1 MLASKRYQIDKLIYK
16 THNFHLYKGYDN
28 QKEQPSLFKIVADGN
43 YPQNRLKQEYE
54 IAKSLKSL
62 NGVAN
67 FYDRISYQ
75 DRVGLFFNYFTG
87 ELLKNIVKKQE
98 FSLNYFFNLALKLTD
113 LLSTMH
119 ENNIIHRNLK
129 STAILVNQTENE
141 LQLFDL
147 SSALPSKQL
156 EDNEVEFDN
165 RIINPA
171 YIAPEA
177 VGRTEQSTDYR
188 SDIYSLGIIFYELLT
203 SSLPFAVK
211 DEAKLLHFHLAKE
224 VPSPREINPQV
235 PEMAAEITLKMLNK
249 SLEDRY
255 QKLAALKYDLLRCK
269 RMLENEGEISPF
281 ALAQTDVSDKFKVKD
296 RLYGRE
302 EELNEL
308 HTIYNR
314 VSQGEQELA
323 LIKGRAG
330 LGKSALINKFRTQV
344 DGTFITAK
352 YDQFKMNAPYSGFIA
367 AFKEL
372 VEEILTKS
380 KAEIKDW
387 KERILAALGDKGGLL
402 TEFIPELELII
413 GSQPSLSELPLENNK
428 SVFNLVWYQFISL
441 FANSEQPLVIFLDDL
456 QWIDLSSLELL
467 DLILTEYKLENLLV
481 IGAYRGD
488 EVSKEDA
495 LYSRLNKLRE
505 EELSMTTISLQALHL
520 KDVKQLIADALNC
533 SQETVHALAQL
544 SLAKTHGNPFF
555 LETFLYSLVEEGLI
569 EYDYESDNWQWQL
582 DEIKSISVTDN
593 VVQLLIKKLNNLSQA
608 KQDILKLA
616 ACLGSKFNLNM
627 LAIIAQRSEEDILME
642 LEKLAEEKLI
652 IAQKNINSSSKVEDK
667 TFAFAHDKVQ
677 QAAYSLIEEGVKAEI
692 HLQVGELMLDNL
704 SVKEQED
711 RLFALVDHL
720 NQGRGL
726 VTAVDKKR
734 LIAEFNLRAGKKSLT
749 AVAYEK
755 AIKYFEAG
763 LDLLSSD
770 CWRQDYDL
778 MLNLYLKA
786 AEALYLAG
794 SFEESRELLKT
805 LFNNTATLIDKM
817 KAYDIKIKLLEKEK
831 KHLAAIETGIEA
843 LDLLGLDLSL
853 EPAEDNF
860 TEKIARVKKFVNS
873 NPIEDIVKGSEM
885 IAATTKFKLKILQ
898 TISVS
903 AYLAAPR
910 LFPVFIV
917 NMAVLTIE
925 QGNSLFAPVAYSYLG
940 AVASKQGEYNFA
952 NKLGKISLA
961 LLEELETAKI
971 KAIEPRVLYVVYQF
985 IFLWTK
991 PIEEMIESLTEV
1003 YELSL
1008 EQGDFEA
1015 VGKAA
1020 YRVALRKFFVGEP
1033 LSDLDKELAEYREIL
1048 IQIKE
1053 YVPLNFINI
1062 LKQTVLNLRGD
1073 NKEPVQFLGPAYD
1086 ERIDLPAN
1094 IEANDNYSVGSLYL
1108 YKLIIS
1114 YLLEREEEAQE
1125 NLAQALNYEGAMVGD
1140 PAGVLLTFYRC
1151 LVVLDV
1157 DDKIEAAKKEKVLA
1171 QADKLKDKFGHWSEY
1186 CEANFLNKYY
1196 LLEAKYSE
1204 VVGNEMEAVKNYRKA
1219 INLAREE
1226 GYVNDEAIANE
1237 LAAKFWFDKNDDYAQ
1252 LHLKNAY
1259 SCYQA
1264 WGLEVKVRKMEQD
1277 YPRILLMGE
1286 EQNKIGVS
1294 SNLVKDLD
1302 LKAVVKVNQAF
1313 TKEIVLDEL
1322 IKKLIAIVIETAGA
1336 QKIAFIMKEEELRI
1350 KGKKEVEQEG
1360 VTLVDK
1366 SLSDSNYLPQSIIN
1380 YVARTKENVVIND
1393 ISELERFKSDK
1404 YIVENKPQSMV
1415 AIALVTRG
1423 ELEGIIYLENN
1434 FTAGVFPEERIKMLE
1449 MISSQMAISIRNAN
1463 LYQSLKESEEK
1474 LKKHKEELEMTVA
1487 LRTKDLAE
1495 KNQKLKEANAKL
1507 KEMSF
1512 LDGLTQIPNRRRFN
1526 EVIQKE
1532 WESSKQNNTV
1542 LSLIILDIDNFKSY
1556 NDTHGHLAG
1565 DECIKQIANVLEESV
1580 DLSQDFVA
1588 RYGGEEFVVILP
1600 ETDAEGAK
1608 EVAESI
1614 RKRVK
1619 SLEVAHGTSRIS
1631 DYVTVSLGVATNKP
1645 DKSYISIDKFI
1656 DIADKALYQAKNEG
1670 RNQVQTIVLPFGS

>member
-16 THNFHLYKGYDN
+16 TNNFHLFKGYDS
-28 QKEQPSLFKIVADGN
+28 QKGQPSFFKIVADGN
-43 YPQNRLKQEYE
+43 YPEKRLKQEYE
-54 IAKSLKSL
+54 IAKSLQGL

-75 DRVGLFFNYFTG
+75 DRVGLVFSYFVG
-87 ELLKNIVKKQE
+87 KLLADIIKQQE
-98 FSLNYFFNLALKLTD
+98 FSLEYFLNLAIKLTE
-113 LLSTMH
+113 LLGKIH

-129 STAILVNQTENE
+129 STAILVNQTKNE
-141 LQLFDL
+141 LKLFDL
-147 SSALPSKQL
+147 SSALPSKHL
-156 EDNEVEFDN
+156 EENEVELNN
-165 RIINPA
+165 RIIDLA
-171 YIAPEA
+171 YSAPEA
-177 VGRTEQSTDYR
+177 VGRTEKSTDYR
-188 SDIYSLGIIFYELLT
+188 SDIYSLGVVFYELLT
-203 SSLPFAVK
+203 FRLPFTVK
-211 DEAKLLHFHLAKE
+211 DKAKLLHFHLAKE
-224 VPSPREINPQV
+224 VPSPVEINPQV
-235 PEMAAEITLKMLNK
+235 PEVVAEITLKMLNK
-249 SLEDRY
+249 SPEARY
-255 QKLAALKYDLLRCK
+255 QKLAGLKHDLLRCRK
-269 RMLENEGEISPF
+269 MFENEGKISSF
-281 ALAQTDVSDKFKVKD
+281 ALAQTDISDEFKVKD

-323 LIKGRAG
+323 LVKGRAG

-344 DGTFITAK
+344 NCTFITAK
-352 YDQFKMNAPYSGFIA
+352 YEQFKKNAPYSGFIA
-367 AFKEL
+367 AAKQL

-380 KAEIKDW
+380 KAAIEDW
-387 KERILAALGDKGGLL
+387 KERILSALGDKGGLL
-402 TEFIPELELII
+402 IEFIPELELII

-428 SVFNLVWYQFISL
+428 SVFNLVWYQFLAL
-441 FANSEQPLVIFLDDL
+441 FADSEQPLVIFLDDL

-467 DLILTEYKLENLLV
+467 DMILREYKLKNLLI
-481 IGAYRGD
+481 IGAYRDNEIKEGD
-488 EVSKEDA
+488 
-495 LYSRLNKLRE
+495 LLFSRLN
-505 EELSMTTISLQALHL
+505 ELKADALLVNTISLETLQL

-533 SQETVHALAQL
+533 SQETVHSLAKL
-544 SLAKTHGNPFF
+544 SLNKTHGNPFF
-555 LETFLYSLVEEGLI
+555 LETFLYSLVEEELI
-569 EYDYESDNWQWQL
+569 KYDYQEDNWQWQL
-582 DEIKSISVTDN
+582 DEIKRMYVTDN
-593 VVQLLIKKLNNLSQA
+593 VVQLLIKKINNLSQA
-608 KQDILKLA
+608 KQNILKLA
-616 ACLGSKFNLNM
+616 ACLGNKFNLNM
-627 LAIIAQRSEEDILME
+627 LSIIAQRSEGDILIE
-642 LEKLAEEKLI
+642 LEKLAKEKVI
-652 IAQKNINSSSKVEDK
+652 IAQKDIKSLTREKDK
-667 TFAFAHDKVQ
+667 TFTFAHDKVQ
-677 QAAYSLIEEGVKAEI
+677 QAAYSLIKEETKAEI
-692 HLQVGELMLDNL
+692 HLQIGELMLDNL
-704 SVKEQED
+704 SAKEQED

-720 NQGRGL
+720 NQGRRL
-726 VTAVDKKR
+726 VTAIDKKR
-734 LIAEFNLRAGKKSLT
+734 LIAEFNLRAGKKALT

-755 AIKYFEAG
+755 AIKYFKVG
-763 LDLLSSD
+763 LDLLRSY
-770 CWRQDYDL
+770 CWEEDYDL

-786 AEALYLAG
+786 AEASYLAG
-794 SFEESRELLKT
+794 SFIESKELLEKV
-805 LFNNTATLIDKM
+805 FANAASLIDKM

-831 KHLAAIETGIEA
+831 KHRAAIETGIEA

-853 EPAEDNF
+853 EPEEDDFAE
-860 TEKIARVKKFVNS
+860 EIARVKEFVNDNS
-873 NPIEDIVKGSEM
+873 IEDIVKRPTAT
-885 IAATTKFKLKILQ
+885 AATVKFKLKILQ
-898 TISVS
+898 TISIS

-917 NMAVLTIE
+917 KMVILTID

-940 AVASKQGEYNFA
+940 VGASKRGEYDFA

-991 PIEEMIESLTEV
+991 PIKEMIESLTEV

-1020 YRVALRKFFVGEP
+1020 YRVALRKFFVGES
-1033 LSDLDKELAEYREIL
+1033 LSELEKELGEYREIL
-1048 IQIKE
+1048 VQIKE

-1062 LKQTVLNLRGD
+1062 LAQTVQNLRGE

-1086 ERIDLPAN
+1086 ERTDLPAN
-1094 IEANDNYSVGSLYL
+1094 MEANDNYSVGSFYL

-1114 YLLEREEEAQE
+1114 YLLERKAKAQE

-1157 DDKIEAAKKEKVLA
+1157 DDKIETAKKEEVLTK
-1171 QADKLKDKFGHWSEY
+1171 ADELKDKFACWSEY
-1186 CEANFLNKYY
+1186 CETNFLNKYY

-1204 VVGNEMEAVKNYRKA
+1204 VVGNEMEAVKNYREA

-1237 LAAKFWFDKNDDYAQ
+1237 LAAKFWFSRNDDCAQ
-1252 LHLKNAY
+1252 LHLKKAY
-1259 SCYQA
+1259 SYYQA
-1264 WGLEVKVRKMEQD
+1264 WGLEVKVRKMEEE
-1277 YPRILLMGE
+1277 YPGILLMGE

-1294 SNLVKDLD
+1294 SNPVKDLD
-1302 LKAVVKVNQAF
+1302 LEAVMKVNQAF

-1322 IKKLIAIVIETAGA
+1322 IKKLIATVIETAGA
-1336 QKIAFIMKEEELRI
+1336 QKIAFIMNEEELRI
-1350 KGKKEVEQEG
+1350 KGKKEVEQEE
-1360 VTLVDK
+1360 VTLVDE
-1366 SLSDSNYLPQSIIN
+1366 SLKDNNYLPLSIIN

-1393 ISELERFKSDK
+1393 LNELEKFKSDK
-1404 YIVENKPQSMV
+1404 YIAENNSQSIV

-1423 ELEGIIYLENN
+1423 EVEGIIYLENN
-1434 FTAGVFPEERIKMLE
+1434 FIAGVFPKERIKILE

-1526 EVIQKE
+1526 EVIQQE
-1532 WESSKQNNTV
+1532 WKSSQQNNTV

-1565 DECIKQIANVLEESV
+1565 DECIKQVANVLEESV
-1580 DLSQDFVA
+1580 NLSQDFVA

-1600 ETDAEGAK
+1600 KTDVEEAK
-1608 EVAESI
+1608 EMAESI

-1645 DKSYISIDKFI
+1645 DKSHISIDKFI
-1656 DIADKALYQAKNEG
+1656 DVADKALYQAKNEG
-1670 RNQVQTIVLPFGS
+1670 QNQVQTIVLPFRS